1 MTDPTLARLHHA
13 ALIATLVVL
22 CLFSAEPALDIAL
35 SAQFLDAQ
43 GDFGLRGNPVIT
55 TLNDTLRW
63 GLTVFAL
70 LAVTLPALAQLTGFT
85 PQSGRTGWHFL
96 AAVFVIGPGLIV
108 NGILKEH
115 AGRARPADIAEFGGN
130 HLFTPVLQISDQCS
144 QNCSFSSGEVAMTAT
159 FAFALLALTWPHLPK
174 QRRWLAIA
182 AAITLIGASLLLRVG
197 MGRHFTSDALASV
210 AISAFVVMGGYRLF
224 NLGTARQQM
233 TWQAIHSD
241 GLALSGH
248 LHRRMR
254 GTIAQMR
261 RLLPLTMAERR

>member
-35 SAQFLDAQ
+35 SSRFLDPQ
-43 GDFGLRGNPVIT
+43 GVFALRGNPAIT
-55 TLNDTLRW
+55 TLNDSLRW
-63 GLTVFAL
+63 GLTAFAL
-70 LAVTLPALAQLTGFT
+70 LAVALPVLARTLGFT
-85 PQSGRTGWHFL
+85 PRSGLAGWHFL
-96 AAVFVIGPGLIV
+96 ATVFVIGPGLIV
-108 NGILKEH
+108 NGILKAY
-115 AGRARPADIAEFGGN
+115 AGRARPADIIEFGGTRQ
-130 HLFTPVLQISDQCS
+130 FTPVLQISDQCS

-174 QRRWLAIA
+174 PRRWLAVA
-182 AAITLIGASLLLRVG
+182 AAAALIGASLLLRVG

-248 LHRRMR
+248 LQRRFQR
-254 GTIAQMR
+254 LAAQMR
-261 RLLPLTMAERR
+261 RLLPLVTAERR